1 MQIWSSIFIIITICD
16 FSMNPSPP
24 GNGRPFINRRVYEY
38 KRHLKFLDQADYD
51 FPARES

>member
-16 FSMNPSPP
+16 VSMNLSPP

-38 KRHLKFLDQADYD
+38 KRHLKILDQANYD
-51 FPARES
+51 FQAEES